1 MLGGEL
7 YHGDCL
13 EIMPRIP
20 RESVDLVL
28 CDLPYGTTASTWDR
42 IIPIDKLWAEY
53 TRILKPRGT
62 VALFCVQPFTSL
74 LVTHGL
80 KGKLHYRYMWVWLKS
95 NKTNIAHAHQQPLR
109 RYEEIAVF
117 GKMTGKYNPQN
128 LIELA
133 EPIIRQPK
141 NGGIYRAGRRISI
154 QKYTGYPANVIEFK
168 TKSSSARYHP
178 SEKPEALL
186 RYLIRTYTD
195 AGDMVLDNTMGS
207 GSTCVAA
214 AIEGRRYIGIERD
227 DKYYD
232 IACARVAE
240 AERQVR
246 IDTEAT

>member
-20 RESVDLVL
+20 KESVDLVL
-28 CDLPYGTTASTWDR
+28 CDLPYGTTASSWDK
-42 IIPIDKLWAEY
+42 IIPMDKLWAEY
-53 TRILKPRGT
+53 TRVLKPRGT

-95 NKTNIAHAHQQPLR
+95 NKTNFGNAHKQPLR
-109 RYEEIAVF
+109 RYEEVAIF
-117 GKMTGKYNPQN
+117 GKVAGKYNPQG
-128 LIELA
+128 IAKLA
-133 EPIIRQPK
+133 IPIIRQPK
-141 NGGIYRAGRRISI
+141 REGVYHSGVNATT
-154 QKYTGYPANVIEFK
+154 QKYTGYPTNVVEFK
-168 TKSSSARYHP
+168 VKSSSARYHP
-178 SEKPEALL
+178 NEKPEALL

-246 IDTEAT
+246 IDT

>member
-28 CDLPYGTTASTWDR
+28 CDLPYGTTASSWDK
-42 IIPIDKLWAEY
+42 IIPMDKLWTEY
-53 TRILKPRGT
+53 TRVLKPRGT

-80 KGKLHYRYMWVWLKS
+80 KGKLHYRYMWVWLKN
-95 NKTNIAHAHQQPLR
+95 NKTNVAHAHQQPLR
-109 RYEEIAVF
+109 MYEEIAVF
-117 GKMTGKYNPQN
+117 GKMAGKYNPQG
-128 LIELA
+128 LIKLA
-133 EPIIRQPK
+133 EPIVRQPK
-141 NGGIYRAGRRISI
+141 KGGVYRAGRKSST
-154 QKYTGYPANVIEFK
+154 QKYTGYPTNVVEFK
-168 TKSSSARYHP
+168 SKNSNTRYHP
-178 SEKPEALL
+178 NEKPEALL

-195 AGDMVLDNTMGS
+195 AGDMVLDNTMGG

-214 AIEGRRYIGIERD
+214 AIEGRRYIGIEKD

-232 IACARVAE
+232 IACAKVTE

-246 IDTEAT
+246 IDT